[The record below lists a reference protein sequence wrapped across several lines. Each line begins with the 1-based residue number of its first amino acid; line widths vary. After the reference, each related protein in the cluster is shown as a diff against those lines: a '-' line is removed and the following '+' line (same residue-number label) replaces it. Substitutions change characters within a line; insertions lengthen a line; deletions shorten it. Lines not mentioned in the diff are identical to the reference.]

1 MNVKEKFNQMIQ
13 DLVKHGVITESQ
25 TGSFKPIVEYFEQQI
40 AEADK
45 KAVQTVKKVSESMLA
60 DYDDQMKKT
69 LTETFNLMKTREDL
83 SRRKALAKKAK
94 LTEAKI
100 INQVDQYLN
109 YFVEKY
115 LPKKIVVDY
124 DRLNTLENLFEG
136 FKASLAVND
145 KMIQEHAKQLK
156 ESVEDE
162 QQADKDKIKDL
173 EEEVANLL
181 DACANL
187 KKKIK
192 ENAIREKLDKKL
204 KDVPA
209 LEAKRVKKYF
219 ESEDVDLDKF
229 DAEFDR
235 VLNLVKKALADDPTD
250 DDQQG
255 AIDNQ
260 IDNIIGAN
268 EGEEEDKPEDD
279 EEKVDEGEDDLDDL
293 PTKDE
298 DDGPKDDKVRESRLM
313 SQWINRSK
321 RIRFNP

>member
-1 MNVKEKFNQMIQ
+1 MNVKEKFNQMVQ

-25 TGSFKPIVEYFEQQI
+25 TDSFKPIVEYFEQQI

-83 SRRKALAKKAK
+83 SCRKAVARKVK

-100 INQVDQYLN
+100 IDQVDQYLN

-115 LPKKIVVDY
+115 LPKKVVVDY
-124 DRLNTLENLFEG
+124 NRLHKLESLFEG

-145 KMIQEHAKQLK
+145 KMIQEQAKQLK

-181 DACANL
+181 DACSKL
-187 KKKIK
+187 KRKIK

-209 LEAKRVKKYF
+209 LEAQRVKKYF

-268 EGEEEDKPEDD
+268 EGEEEDKPED

>member
-209 LEAKRVKKYF
+209 LEAQRVKKYF

-268 EGEEEDKPEDD
+268 GGEEENKPED